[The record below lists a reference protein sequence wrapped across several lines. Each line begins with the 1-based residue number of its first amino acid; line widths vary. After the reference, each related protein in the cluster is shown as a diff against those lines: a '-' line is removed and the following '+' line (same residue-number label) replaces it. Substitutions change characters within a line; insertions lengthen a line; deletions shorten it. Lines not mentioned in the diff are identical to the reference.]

1 METSL
6 CTLADAVDVL
16 DAMFPPDT
24 ALGGDVVG
32 LTVGDPSAP
41 VRSVLLAVDPTLA
54 VVDEAVAG
62 GYDLMVTHHHLLRSG
77 LHAVL
82 PSEPKGAAV
91 LALAGGGVGLY
102 SAHTNADVARGGVNE
117 ALASAVG
124 LQHVEPLS
132 LPEGQPLGR
141 VGQLAQE
148 MTLAQF
154 AEHLA
159 GVLPGAPAGLRV
171 AGPRDGRVERVAVLG
186 GSGDREF
193 DAVREAGADVYVTA
207 DLRHHPVSE
216 FREHGLLAARS
227 GGADG
232 PFVIDA
238 GHWATESLWLRHAG
252 ERLVAGVRQATG
264 AEITATVSATCTD
277 PWDFVVSTQEG

>member
-16 DAMFPPDT
+16 DRMFPPDT
-24 ALGGDVVG
+24 ALTGDVVG

-54 VVDEAVAG
+54 VIDEAVAG
-62 GYDLMVTHHHLLRSG
+62 GHDLLVTHHHLLRSG
-77 LHAVL
+77 LHAVV
-82 PSEPKGAAV
+82 PTEPKGAAV

-102 SAHTNADVARGGVNE
+102 SAHTNADVARGGVND
-117 ALASAVG
+117 ALAAAIG

-132 LPEGQPLGR
+132 EPEGQPLGR
-141 VGQLAQE
+141 VGQLPGE
-148 MTLAQF
+148 TTLEEF
-154 AEHLA
+154 AHQLA
-159 GVLPGAPAGLRV
+159 GMLPGAPVGLRV
-171 AGPRDGRVERVAVLG
+171 AGPREGRVERVAVLG

-193 DAVREAGADVYVTA
+193 EAVRAAGADVLVTA

-227 GGADG
+227 GGPDG
-232 PFVIDA
+232 PFLVDA
-238 GHWATESLWLRHAG
+238 GHWATESLWLRDAG
-252 ERLVAGVRQATG
+252 QRMVDEVRAATG
-264 AEITATVSATCTD
+264 ARITAMVSSTVTD
-277 PWDFVVSTQEG
+277 PWDFVVDTQEG

>member
-62 GYDLMVTHHHLLRSG
+62 GHDLMVTHHHLLRSG

-117 ALASAVG
+117 PWHPRWACSTWSLCPCPRASPWAG
-124 LQHVEPLS
+124 WGSS
-132 LPEGQPLGR
+132 LR
-141 VGQLAQE
+141 
-148 MTLAQF
+148 
-154 AEHLA
+154 
-159 GVLPGAPAGLRV
+159 R
-171 AGPRDGRVERVAVLG
+171 
-186 GSGDREF
+186 
-193 DAVREAGADVYVTA
+193 
-207 DLRHHPVSE
+207 
-216 FREHGLLAARS
+216 
-227 GGADG
+227 
-232 PFVIDA
+232 
-238 GHWATESLWLRHAG
+238 
-252 ERLVAGVRQATG
+252 
-264 AEITATVSATCTD
+264 
-277 PWDFVVSTQEG
+277 